1 MEDQDD
7 CDPQD
12 ERAIRDRID
21 DEIVNH
27 ELMEYLDAA
36 SALSAVPPP
45 LYNSQSAPPRN

>member
-12 ERAIRDRID
+12 DQAIRDRID

-27 ELMEYLDAA
+27 ELMEHPAA
-36 SALSAVPPP
+36 PTAG
-45 LYNSQSAPPRN
+45 